1 MIDLTAIA
9 VVCPPTTSPGP
20 SSSEVM
26 ARHILNELEEN
37 DVSTSY
43 LRVTEHQVE
52 CGVQIDMGSCD
63 KWPAIRKQ
71 ILDADILVLSTQ
83 LGHPCS
89 VARQLME
96 RLDADLSETENQGRP
111 IIYGKVATL
120 AIAGIEDGGH
130 KTIADMMQGMNDI
143 GFTIPAQGATYWS
156 GEAVQTMDP
165 KDLEQVPDAVAATNA
180 GLARNAAHL
189 AWILRNQQYPA
200 E

>member
-9 VVCPPTTSPGP
+9 VVCTPTSTPGS
-20 SSSEVM
+20 SSSELM

-43 LRVTEHQVE
+43 LRVTEHQVKR
-52 CGVQIDMGSCD
+52 GVQIDMGSCD

-89 VARQLME
+89 VAQQVME
-96 RLDADLSETENQGRP
+96 RLDTDLSETENQGRP
-111 IIYGKVATL
+111 IIHGKVATI
-120 AIAGIEDGGH
+120 AIAGIEDGVH
-130 KTIADMMQGMNDI
+130 KTVADMMQGMNDI
-143 GFTIPAQGATYWS
+143 GFTIPAQGATYWAC
-156 GEAVQTMDP
+156 EAVQTMDF
-165 KDLEQVPDAVAATNA
+165 KDLDQVPDAVASTNA

-189 AWILRNQQYPA
+189 AWILRKQQYPA
-200 E
+200 Y